1 MKHAK
6 KNLTKRAEEKLP
18 TRRIGIAQIFRPKR
32 LLRNNLPIIILF
44 LISVISSLGIFSYGI
59 TFSPLQISWFLGYL
73 AASSMFLARIMSGRE
88 TKGLLNKAGP
98 FIAVALQMNL
108 FVQLT
113 GGIDSYILPLY
124 LLLVVITSTYCPTSI
139 NIALISFILLVE
151 GINLAISGD
160 DEYYLKASV
169 IAFLLISIPSAIKY
183 YIESESKEKT
193 TLKNRIYRIMGSRQA
208 ITQVPDL
215 HKGSD
220 VKNISKDSRDDQLDQ
235 LAGRFD
241 EVIDNILSIISS
253 AIKEAN
259 SSIILLYN
267 KEEERLY
274 LQAGI
279 TKSEKG
285 LNYQTKIPEGGGI
298 IGWIAKEKK
307 LFNLSNLDPSRDR
320 LAYYNEHTRIRS
332 LLAIP
337 LLDNEDLEGLIC
349 VDALKEHAFTDKEEG
364 LLQLLAKEIG
374 YQLKNMRDKQII
386 HTRTHEL
393 SSILEISKALNTRLD
408 LMHRLETMAD
418 KAKEILEYDCCFI
431 VLIDEKETHGTIKVA
446 RGYDG
451 TGIIDKTFKA
461 SEGLINIILKNRHFL
476 MFSSIERKKK
486 SMDIFPKECNITWK
500 AKSFL
505 GIPMMNEERV
515 IGIFILTSQKDN
527 AFNGYDQHIMSIVC
541 SHAAVSISDAYLHA
555 QVEALA
561 TTDGLTGISN
571 HRRFQER
578 LSAEFD
584 RIARHPEPI
593 SLILMDLDHFKMIND
608 NFGHPVG
615 DLVLKKIANILLKM
629 TRTIDTV
636 ARYGGEEFVLLLLNT
651 DKKQA
656 IQMAERI
663 RKTVETT
670 KFEFDGKKI
679 PVTLSL
685 GMAATPLDTKNK
697 KELIELADKA
707 LYHSKHSG
715 RNQATHIGD
724 IKEAP
729 SLH

>member
-1 MKHAK
+1 M
-6 KNLTKRAEEKLP
+6 EKL
-18 TRRIGIAQIFRPKR
+18 TGRGLGIAATSRPKR
-32 LLRNNLPIIILF
+32 LLRNNLPVIILF
-44 LISVISSLGIFSYGI
+44 LISVISSLGIFSSGI

-73 AASSMFLARIMSGRE
+73 AALSIFLARIMSGRE

-108 FVQLT
+108 FIQLT

-151 GINLAISGD
+151 GINLVISGN

-307 LFNLSNLDPSRDR
+307 LFNFSNLDPSRER
-320 LAYYNEHTRIRS
+320 LDYYNEHTRIRS

-418 KAKEILEYDCCFI
+418 KAKEIL
-431 VLIDEKETHGTIKVA
+431 
-446 RGYDG
+446 
-451 TGIIDKTFKA
+451 
-461 SEGLINIILKNRHFL
+461 
-476 MFSSIERKKK
+476 
-486 SMDIFPKECNITWK
+486 
-500 AKSFL
+500 
-505 GIPMMNEERV
+505 
-515 IGIFILTSQKDN
+515 
-527 AFNGYDQHIMSIVC
+527 
-541 SHAAVSISDAYLHA
+541 
-555 QVEALA
+555 
-561 TTDGLTGISN
+561 
-571 HRRFQER
+571 
-578 LSAEFD
+578 
-584 RIARHPEPI
+584 
-593 SLILMDLDHFKMIND
+593 
-608 NFGHPVG
+608 
-615 DLVLKKIANILLKM
+615 
-629 TRTIDTV
+629 
-636 ARYGGEEFVLLLLNT
+636 
-651 DKKQA
+651 
-656 IQMAERI
+656 
-663 RKTVETT
+663 
-670 KFEFDGKKI
+670 
-679 PVTLSL
+679 
-685 GMAATPLDTKNK
+685 
-697 KELIELADKA
+697 
-707 LYHSKHSG
+707 
-715 RNQATHIGD
+715 
-724 IKEAP
+724 
-729 SLH
+729 

>member
-1 MKHAK
+1 MPA
-6 KNLTKRAEEKLP
+6 
-18 TRRIGIAQIFRPKR
+18 RRDLGIAATSRPKR
-32 LLRNNLPIIILF
+32 LLRNNLPVIILF
-44 LISVISSLGIFSYGI
+44 LISVISSLGIFSSGI
-59 TFSPLQISWFLGYL
+59 HFSPLQISWFLGYL
-73 AASSMFLARIMSGRE
+73 AASSIFLTRIMSGRE

-108 FVQLT
+108 FIQLT

-139 NIALISFILLVE
+139 NIALISFILLLE
-151 GINLAISGD
+151 GVNLAISGND
-160 DEYYLKASV
+160 VYYLQASV

-183 YIESESKEKT
+183 YIESESKEKN

-220 VKNISKDSRDDQLDQ
+220 VKNISKDAMDHQLDQ

-241 EVIDNILSIISS
+241 EVIDNILLIISF

-274 LQAGI
+274 LQSGI

-285 LNYQTKIPEGGGI
+285 LNYQIKIPAGGGI
-298 IGWIAKEKK
+298 IGWIAKEKR
-307 LFNLSNLDPSRDR
+307 LFRFSNLDPSRDR
-320 LAYYNEHTRIRS
+320 LDYYNEHTRIRS
-332 LLAIP
+332 LLAMP
-337 LLDNEDLEGLIC
+337 LLDNESLEGIIC
-349 VDALKEHAFTDKEEG
+349 IDALKEAAFTEKEEH
-364 LLQLLAKEIG
+364 LLDLFAKEIG
-374 YQLKNMRDKQII
+374 YHLKNMRDKKLI

-393 SSILEISKALNTRLD
+393 TSILEISKALNTRLD

-418 KAKEILEYDCCFI
+418 KAKEILEYDYCFI
-431 VLIDEKETHGTIKVA
+431 VLVDEKETHGTIKVA

-451 TGIIDKTFKA
+451 TGLIDKRFKI
-461 SEGLINIILKNRHFL
+461 SDGLLNIILKNRHSL
-476 MFSSIERKKK
+476 MLSNIERGKK
-486 SMDIFPKECNITWK
+486 SMDIFPKECNLSWK
-500 AKSFL
+500 ARSFL
-505 GIPMMNEERV
+505 GIPMMIEERV
-515 IGIFILTSQKDN
+515 IGIFVLTSQKDN
-527 AFNGYDQHIMSIVC
+527 AFSGYDQYILSIIC
-541 SHAAVSISDAYLHA
+541 NHAAVSISDAYLHA

-571 HRRFQER
+571 HRHFQER
-578 LSAEFD
+578 LSAEFE

-593 SLILMDLDHFKMIND
+593 SLILIDLDHFKKIND

-615 DLVLKKIANILLKM
+615 DIVLKKIANILLKM
-629 TRTIDTV
+629 ARNIDTV

-656 IQMAERI
+656 IKMAERI

-670 KFEFDGKKI
+670 RFEFDGKKI

-685 GMAATPLDTKNK
+685 GMAATPLDTKSK

-715 RNQATHIGD
+715 RNQATHISD

>member
-1 MKHAK
+1 MKPA
-6 KNLTKRAEEKLP
+6 NNVVERVAEKL
-18 TRRIGIAQIFRPKR
+18 TGRGIGIAATSRPKR
-32 LLRNNLPIIILF
+32 LLHNNLPVIILF
-44 LISVISSLGIFSYGI
+44 IISVISSLGIFSSGI
-59 TFSPLQISWFLGYL
+59 SFSPLQIAWFLGYL
-73 AASSMFLARIMSGRE
+73 AASSIFLARIMSGRE
-88 TKGLLNKAGP
+88 SKGLLNKAGP

-108 FVQLT
+108 FIQVT
-113 GGIDSYILPLY
+113 GGIDSYVLPLY
-124 LLLVVITSTYCPTSI
+124 LLLVVITSTYCPTNI

-160 DEYYLKASV
+160 DVYYLKASV
-169 IAFLLISIPSAIKY
+169 MAFLLISIPSAIKY

-193 TLKNRIYRIMGSRQA
+193 TMKNRIYRIMGSRLA
-208 ITQVPDL
+208 ITQIPDL
-215 HKGSD
+215 HKGSE
-220 VKNISKDSRDDQLDQ
+220 VKNISKDSRDEQLDA

-241 EVIDNILSIISS
+241 EVIDNILLIISS
-253 AIKEAN
+253 AITEAN
-259 SSIILLYN
+259 SIIILIYD

-274 LQAGI
+274 LQGGI

-285 LNYQTKIPEGGGI
+285 LNYQIKIPPGEGI

-307 LFNLSNLDPSRDR
+307 SFNFSSLDPSKR

-332 LLAIP
+332 FLAQP
-337 LLDNEDLEGLIC
+337 VLDLDSETLEGVIC
-349 VDALKEHAFTDKEEG
+349 VDALKEGAFTEREES
-364 LLQLLAKEIG
+364 LLQLVAKEIG
-374 YQLKNMRDKQII
+374 YQLKNMRDKKLI

-418 KAKEILEYDCCFI
+418 KAKEILAYDCCFI

-446 RGYDG
+446 RGYDE
-451 TGIIDKTFKA
+451 TGIIDNKFRV
-461 SEGLINIILKNRHFL
+461 SEGLLNIIIKNRHFL
-476 MFSSIERKKK
+476 MFSSIEREKK
-486 SMDIFPKECNITWK
+486 SIDIFPKECNITWK
-500 AKSFL
+500 TRSFL
-505 GIPMMNEERV
+505 GIPMMIEERV

-527 AFNGYDQHIMSIVC
+527 AFSGYDQHIMSIIC

-571 HRRFQER
+571 HRHFQER
-578 LSAEFD
+578 LNAEFE
-584 RIARHPEPI
+584 RITRHPEPI
-593 SLILMDLDHFKMIND
+593 SLILIDLDHFKKIND

-615 DLVLKKIANILLKM
+615 DIVLKKIAKILLNM
-629 TRTIDTV
+629 TRKIDTV

-685 GMAATPLDTKNK
+685 GMATTPMDTKNK
-697 KELIELADKA
+697 KELIEFADKA

-715 RNQATHIGD
+715 RNQATHISNVPPN
-724 IKEAP
+724 IP
-729 SLH
+729 